1 MISEET
7 IHCSILHCLDGAKNA
22 TGLTVI
28 IDVFRAFSV
37 ECYLYEMGAR
47 LVRPVGTI
55 EEARSL
61 HEKIPDSILIGE
73 RKGIRCEGFDFGNS
87 PSSLLRDKVEGKVA
101 IHTTSAGTQGIV
113 NATKASEIITG
124 SLVNARA
131 ISDYI
136 LRRRK
141 EEAQKGND
149 LKVSLVAMGLSGE
162 RPAEEDEFCAEY
174 IRSLVTEGKAPEDF
188 EARKSDLRNFDGRR
202 FFDPALQKDF
212 PEKDYWMCIDHD
224 RFPFVLSV
232 KKDQWGYYSE
242 KIMSPAQIPAIP
254 RS

>member
-1 MISEET
+1 M
-7 IHCSILHCLDGAKNA
+7 
-22 TGLTVI
+22 
-28 IDVFRAFSV
+28 
-37 ECYLYEMGAR
+37 
-47 LVRPVGTI
+47 
-55 EEARSL
+55 
-61 HEKIPDSILIGE
+61 
-73 RKGIRCEGFDFGNS
+73 
-87 PSSLLRDKVEGKVA
+87 A

-136 LRRRK
+136 LRRSR
-141 EEAQKGND
+141 EEAEKGKR
-149 LKVSLVAMGLSGE
+149 LHVSLVAMGLSGE
-162 RPAEEDEFCAEY
+162 RPAEEDELCAEY

-188 EARKSDLRNFDGRR
+188 EARKSGLRNFDGRR

-232 KKDQWGYYSE
+232 KKDEWGYYSE
-242 KIMSPAQIPAIP
+242 KIMSPAQRPAIP

>member
-1 MISEET
+1 MRSEET
-7 IHCSILHCLDGAKNA
+7 FQCSILHCLDGAKNA

-55 EEARSL
+55 EEARCL

-73 RKGIRCEGFDFGNS
+73 RKGIRCDGFDFGNS
-87 PSSLLRDKVEGKVA
+87 PSSLIRDKVEGKVA

-113 NATKASEIITG
+113 NATKASEILTG

-131 ISDYI
+131 VSDYI
-136 LRRRK
+136 RRRRIDLA
-141 EEAQKGND
+141 EKGRG

-162 RPAEEDEFCAEY
+162 RIAQEDELCAEY
-174 IRSLVTEGKAPEDF
+174 IRSLVMDGKAPEDF
-188 EARKSDLRNFDGRR
+188 ETRKSGLRNFDGRR
-202 FFDPALQKDF
+202 FFDPDLQKDF

-232 KKDQWGYYSE
+232 KKDEWGYYSE
-242 KIMSPAQIPAIP
+242 RIMSPEQRPATP
-254 RS
+254 RP

>member
-1 MISEET
+1 MIEEEPFS
-7 IHCSILHCLDGAKNA
+7 CSILHCLDGAKKA

-37 ECYLYEMGAR
+37 ECYLYELGAR

-55 EEARSL
+55 EEARRL
-61 HEKIPDSILIGE
+61 HEKIPDSILVGE
-73 RKGIRCEGFDFGNS
+73 RKGIRCDGFDFGNS
-87 PSSLLRDKVEGKVA
+87 PSSLIREKVAGKTA

-113 NATKASEIITG
+113 HAQHASEILTG

-131 ISDYI
+131 ISEYI
-136 LRRRK
+136 LRRKK
-141 EEAQKGND
+141 EEEEKGKG
-149 LKVSLVAMGLSGE
+149 LTVSLVAMGLSGE
-162 RPAEEDEFCAEY
+162 RVSEEDELCAEY
-174 IRSLVTEGKAPEDF
+174 IRSLVTTGNAPEDF
-188 EARKSDLRNFDGRR
+188 EARKSGLRNFDGRR

-212 PEKDYWMCIDHD
+212 PEKDYYMCIDHD

-232 KKDQWGYYSE
+232 KKDEWGYYSE
-242 KIMSPAQIPAIP
+242 KIMSPVQTPETL